1 MHLLDNPIRSDE
13 LLVET
18 VDIEHRFY
26 ASSAEPLKHKE
37 LIEWT
42 KQNGDDELIDL
53 FNDHSLGYADNGG
66 SLDVREE
73 LATLYDDS
81 ITADNIVIFPG
92 AQTAMTVTT
101 LAMISSGDHAVII
114 TPSYQ
119 SLEEGVKYAGGTVTR
134 VGLTPENNW
143 QIAVGAVQNA
153 LQDNTKYLIFN
164 DPHNPSGS
172 LLREDIKKQL
182 VSIAEEK
189 GILILSDEV
198 YRLLEINP
206 KDKSA
211 SIAEMTKNGIALG
224 TMAKPWGAGGAC
236 IGWAVCQDKSIIEK
250 IRKAQHLFAVCV
262 SRAGE
267 IQARM
272 VVHAS
277 DQIIERNMN
286 IIKDNLKLLDVFF
299 DEYSDL
305 FEWMKPEA
313 GGTGFVKFKGPLT
326 SDDLAA
332 ELLEEGI
339 LIFPSYIFD
348 SEESLKQYFRIGFSR
363 KTMPAALDAFKKF
376 VDERRAQWGH
386 RKS

>member
-18 VDIEHRFY
+18 IDIDHRFY
-26 ASSAEPLKHKE
+26 ASSAEPLTHKE
-37 LIEWT
+37 LIKWT
-42 KQNGDDELIDL
+42 RENGDDALINL

-66 SLDVREE
+66 SQDVREE

-81 ITADNIVIFPG
+81 ISADNIVIFPG
-92 AQTAMTVTT
+92 AQTAMTITT
-101 LAMISSGDHAVII
+101 FAMIHNGDHAIII

-143 QIAVGAVQNA
+143 QIDVDAVRNA
-153 LQDNTKYLIFN
+153 IQDNTKYLIFN

-172 LLREDIKKQL
+172 LLKENIKKEL

-189 GILILSDEV
+189 DILILSDEV

-206 KDKSA
+206 DDRSN
-211 SIAEMTKNGIALG
+211 SIAEMTQNGIALG

-236 IGWAVCQDKSIIEK
+236 IGWAVCQDKTIIEK

-272 VVHAS
+272 VVRAS
-277 DQIIERNMN
+277 NQIIERNIN

-299 DEYSDL
+299 DENSDL

-313 GGTGFVKFKGPLT
+313 GGTGFVKFKGPIT
-326 SDDLAA
+326 SDELAK

-339 LIFPSYIFD
+339 LVFPSYIFD
-348 SEESLKQYFRIGFSR
+348 CEDNLKQYFRIGFSR
-363 KTMPAALDAFKKF
+363 KTMPAALDAFKEF
-376 VDERRAQWGH
+376 VDERRAQWGF
-386 RKS
+386 R

>member
-18 VDIEHRFY
+18 IDIDHRFY
-26 ASSAEPLKHKE
+26 ASSAEPLTHKE

-42 KQNGDDELIDL
+42 RENGDDVLINL

-66 SLDVREE
+66 SQDVREE
-73 LATLYDDS
+73 IATLYDDNIS
-81 ITADNIVIFPG
+81 ADNIVIFPG
-92 AQTAMTVTT
+92 AQTAMTITT
-101 LAMISSGDHAVII
+101 LAMIHKGDHAVII

-143 QIAVGAVQNA
+143 QIDVDAVRNA
-153 LQDNTKYLIFN
+153 IQDNTKYLIFN

-172 LLREDIKKQL
+172 LLKADIKKEL

-206 KDKSA
+206 HERSKSV
-211 SIAEMTKNGIALG
+211 AEMSQNGIALG

-236 IGWAVCQDKSIIEK
+236 IGWAACPNKTIIEK

-272 VVHAS
+272 VVRAS
-277 DQIIERNMN
+277 KQIIERNMN

-299 DEYSDL
+299 DENSDL

-313 GGTGFVKFKGPLT
+313 GGTGFVKFKGPIT
-326 SDDLAA
+326 SDDLAK

-339 LIFPSYIFD
+339 LVFPSYIFD
-348 SEESLKQYFRIGFSR
+348 CEDNLKQYFRIGFSR

-376 VDERRAQWGH
+376 VNERRAQWGF
-386 RKS
+386 R

>member
-18 VDIEHRFY
+18 IDIDHRFY
-26 ASSAEPLKHKE
+26 ASSAEPLTHKE

-42 KQNGDDELIDL
+42 RENGDYALINL

-66 SLDVREE
+66 SQDVREE
-73 LATLYDDS
+73 IATLYDDS
-81 ITADNIVIFPG
+81 ISADNVVIFPG
-92 AQTAMTVTT
+92 AQTAMTITT
-101 LAMISSGDHAVII
+101 LAMIHNGDHAVII

-143 QIAVGAVQNA
+143 QIDVDAVRNA
-153 LQDNTKYLIFN
+153 IQDNTKYLIFN

-172 LLREDIKKQL
+172 LLKENIKKEL

-189 GILILSDEV
+189 DILILSDEV

-206 KDKSA
+206 DDRSN
-211 SIAEMTKNGIALG
+211 SIAEMTQNGIALG

-236 IGWAVCQDKSIIEK
+236 IGWAVCQDKTIIEK

-272 VVHAS
+272 VVRAS
-277 DQIIERNMN
+277 NQIIERNIN

-299 DEYSDL
+299 DENSDL

-313 GGTGFVKFKGPLT
+313 GGTGFVKFKGPIT
-326 SDDLAA
+326 SDELAK

-339 LIFPSYIFD
+339 LVFPSYIFD
-348 SEESLKQYFRIGFSR
+348 CEDNLKQYFRIGFSR
-363 KTMPAALDAFKKF
+363 KTMPAALDAFKEF
-376 VDERRAQWGH
+376 VDERRAQWGF
-386 RKS
+386 R

>member
-1 MHLLDNPIRSDE
+1 
-13 LLVET
+13 
-18 VDIEHRFY
+18 
-26 ASSAEPLKHKE
+26 
-37 LIEWT
+37 
-42 KQNGDDELIDL
+42 
-53 FNDHSLGYADNGG
+53 
-66 SLDVREE
+66 
-73 LATLYDDS
+73 
-81 ITADNIVIFPG
+81 
-92 AQTAMTVTT
+92 MTITT
-101 LAMISSGDHAVII
+101 LAMIHNGDHAVII

-143 QIAVGAVQNA
+143 QIDVDAVRNA
-153 LQDNTKYLIFN
+153 IQDNTKYLIFN

-172 LLREDIKKQL
+172 LLKENIKKEL

-189 GILILSDEV
+189 DILILSDEV

-206 KDKSA
+206 DDRSN
-211 SIAEMTKNGIALG
+211 SIAEMTQNGIALG

-236 IGWAVCQDKSIIEK
+236 IGWAVCQDKTIIEK

-272 VVHAS
+272 VVRAS
-277 DQIIERNMN
+277 NQIIERNIN

-299 DEYSDL
+299 DENSDL

-313 GGTGFVKFKGPLT
+313 GGTGFVKVKGPIT
-326 SDDLAA
+326 SDELAK

-339 LIFPSYIFD
+339 LVFPSYIFD
-348 SEESLKQYFRIGFSR
+348 CEDNLKQYFRIGFSR
-363 KTMPAALDAFKKF
+363 KTMPAALDAFKEF
-376 VDERRAQWGH
+376 VDERRAQWGF
-386 RKS
+386 R

>member
-1 MHLLDNPIRSDE
+1 MHILDNPIRSDE

-18 VDIEHRFY
+18 IDIDHRFY
-26 ASSAEPLKHKE
+26 ASSAEPLTHKE

-42 KQNGDDELIDL
+42 RENGDDALINL

-66 SLDVREE
+66 SQDVREE
-73 LATLYDDS
+73 IATLYDDS
-81 ITADNIVIFPG
+81 ISADNVVIFPG
-92 AQTAMTVTT
+92 AQTAMTITT
-101 LAMISSGDHAVII
+101 LAMIHNGDHAVII

-143 QIAVGAVQNA
+143 QIDVDAVRNA
-153 LQDNTKYLIFN
+153 IQDNTKYLIFN

-172 LLREDIKKQL
+172 LLKENIKKEL

-189 GILILSDEV
+189 DILILSDEV

-206 KDKSA
+206 DDRSN
-211 SIAEMTKNGIALG
+211 SIAEMTQNGIALG

-236 IGWAVCQDKSIIEK
+236 IGWAVCQDKTIIEK

-272 VVHAS
+272 VVRAS
-277 DQIIERNMN
+277 NQIIERNIN

-299 DEYSDL
+299 DENSDL

-313 GGTGFVKFKGPLT
+313 GGTGFVKFKGPIT
-326 SDDLAA
+326 SDELAK

-339 LIFPSYIFD
+339 LVFPSYIFD
-348 SEESLKQYFRIGFSR
+348 CEDNLKQYFRIGFSR
-363 KTMPAALDAFKKF
+363 KTMPAALDAFKEF
-376 VDERRAQWGH
+376 VDERRAQWGF
-386 RKS
+386 R

>member
-1 MHLLDNPIRSDE
+1 MHILDNPIRSDE

-18 VDIEHRFY
+18 IDIDHRFY
-26 ASSAEPLKHKE
+26 ASSAEPLTHKE

-42 KQNGDDELIDL
+42 RENGDDALINL

-66 SLDVREE
+66 SQDVREE

-81 ITADNIVIFPG
+81 ISADNIVIFPG
-92 AQTAMTVTT
+92 AQTAMTTT
-101 LAMISSGDHAVII
+101 TFAMIHNGDHAVII

-143 QIAVGAVQNA
+143 QIDVDAVRNA
-153 LQDNTKYLIFN
+153 IQDNTKYLIFN

-172 LLREDIKKQL
+172 LLKENIKKEL

-189 GILILSDEV
+189 DILILSDEV

-206 KDKSA
+206 DDRSN
-211 SIAEMTKNGIALG
+211 SIAEMTQNGIALG

-236 IGWAVCQDKSIIEK
+236 IGWAVCQDKTIIEK

-272 VVHAS
+272 VVRAS
-277 DQIIERNMN
+277 NQIIERNIN

-299 DEYSDL
+299 DENSDL

-313 GGTGFVKFKGPLT
+313 GGTGFVKFKGPIT
-326 SDDLAA
+326 SDELAK

-339 LIFPSYIFD
+339 LVFPSYIFD
-348 SEESLKQYFRIGFSR
+348 CEDNLKQYFRIGFSR
-363 KTMPAALDAFKKF
+363 KTMPAALDAFKEF
-376 VDERRAQWGH
+376 VDERRAQWGF
-386 RKS
+386 R

>member
-18 VDIEHRFY
+18 IDIDHRFY
-26 ASSAEPLKHKE
+26 ASSAEPLTHKE
-37 LIEWT
+37 LIKWT
-42 KQNGDDELIDL
+42 RENGDDALINL

-66 SLDVREE
+66 SQDVREE
-73 LATLYDDS
+73 IATLYDDS
-81 ITADNIVIFPG
+81 ISADNVVIFPG
-92 AQTAMTVTT
+92 AQTAMTITT
-101 LAMISSGDHAVII
+101 LAMIHNGDHAVII

-143 QIAVGAVQNA
+143 QIDVDAVRNA
-153 LQDNTKYLIFN
+153 IQDNTKYLIFN

-172 LLREDIKKQL
+172 LLKENIKKEL

-189 GILILSDEV
+189 DILILSDEV

-206 KDKSA
+206 DDRSN
-211 SIAEMTKNGIALG
+211 SIAEMTQNGIALG

-236 IGWAVCQDKSIIEK
+236 IGWAVCQDKTIIEK

-272 VVHAS
+272 VVRAS
-277 DQIIERNMN
+277 NQIIERNIN

-299 DEYSDL
+299 DENSDL

-313 GGTGFVKFKGPLT
+313 GGTGFVKFKGPIT
-326 SDDLAA
+326 SDELAK

-339 LIFPSYIFD
+339 LVFPSYIFD
-348 SEESLKQYFRIGFSR
+348 CEDNLKQYFRIGFSR
-363 KTMPAALDAFKKF
+363 KTMPAALDAFKEF
-376 VDERRAQWGH
+376 VDERRAQWGF
-386 RKS
+386 R